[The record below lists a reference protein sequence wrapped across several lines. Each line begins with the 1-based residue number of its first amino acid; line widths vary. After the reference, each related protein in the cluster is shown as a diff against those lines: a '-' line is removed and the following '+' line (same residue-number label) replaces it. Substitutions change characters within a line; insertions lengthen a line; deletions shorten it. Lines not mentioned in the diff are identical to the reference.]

1 MSLDVGSEPPGSAP
15 RLAGLDD
22 NRVPNRLGA
31 WLIWL
36 GALVLML
43 MVSGGV
49 ALAAQAAAIASGV
62 KPATLLKDPMS
73 SPLVKDAGWV
83 ALGTLA
89 NELSIVLVLGACL
102 VLFKFSRRA
111 VLPLDRPTP
120 TALGGAL
127 LLVFGLA
134 PLADLAGE
142 LVHRLV
148 GNEVTAAK
156 VVGAAA
162 RNATPLTL
170 TLMLLCVAVVPGLVE
185 EAMFRGLLTSAFL
198 RRSTVAAVVV
208 PSIMFGIFHLEPT
221 QVAGTIILGMGFA
234 VVRLYTRSLSA
245 GMVAHAVYNGSV
257 ILALRYGAS
266 PGNHRIAVI
275 PLIVGSVMA
284 VFGVAVLRRGRAR
297 VARENP
303 RNLQE

>member
-1 MSLDVGSEPPGSAP
+1 MSLDVGSEPAGREL

-22 NRVPNRLGA
+22 DRRPTRLGA

-36 GALVLML
+36 AALVLML

-49 ALAAQAAAIASGV
+49 ALAAQDAAIASGV
-62 KPATLLKDPMS
+62 KPAQLLKDPMS

-89 NELSIVLVLGACL
+89 NELSIVAVLVACL
-102 VLFKFSRRA
+102 VLFRFSKRT
-111 VLPLDRPTP
+111 VLPFARPR
-120 TALGGAL
+120 AAQLGGAL

-142 LVHRLV
+142 LVHRVV
-148 GNEVTAAK
+148 GNEVTAAR
-156 VVGAAA
+156 VVGEAA

-170 TLMLLCVAVVPGLVE
+170 TCMLLCVAVVPGVVE

-198 RRSTVAAVVV
+198 RGSTAAAVIV
-208 PSIMFGIFHLEPT
+208 PSIMFGVFHLEPT

-234 VVRLYTRSLSA
+234 LVRLYTRSLGA
-245 GMVAHAVYNGSV
+245 GMISHAVYNGSV
-257 ILALRYGAS
+257 ILALRYGGPPAA
-266 PGNHRIAVI
+266 HRIAPI
-275 PLIVGSVMA
+275 PLLVGALMA
-284 VFGVAVLRRGRAR
+284 ALGVALLRRKSAGPA
-297 VARENP
+297 VD
-303 RNLQE
+303 